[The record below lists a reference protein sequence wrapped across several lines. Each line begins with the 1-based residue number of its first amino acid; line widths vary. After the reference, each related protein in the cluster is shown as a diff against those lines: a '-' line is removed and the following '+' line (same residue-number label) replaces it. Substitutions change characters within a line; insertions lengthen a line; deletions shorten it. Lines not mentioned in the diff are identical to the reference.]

1 MTVENLGESV
11 QDAGGTEAPPSAAV
25 SPEPEVQQTSLEA
38 DGTLE
43 AALKRI
49 DELEGMYRG
58 LQSDKDR
65 GTNKALKGVEDL
77 SERFAEFEKYA
88 KMRTDGKTEEQAR
101 REFVL
106 DEVVQ
111 ERLGTQVAQ
120 KGVGS
125 PPVEPGWSEADRF
138 LKEQGIDPNSAEVI
152 EMVRQGKSRPEDYF
166 AFALARKTKP
176 VQPPNVAQV
185 MPSGSGGVTT
195 DRTLE
200 VVTAELDAATTNPKG
215 INLDLV
221 KKLEAEHKA
230 LIPRK

>member
-11 QDAGGTEAPPSAAV
+11 QADEGTEAPPSAAV

-38 DGTLE
+38 EDPQE
-43 AALKRI
+43 AILKRI
-49 DELEGMYRG
+49 DSLEGMYRG

-65 GTNKALKGVEDL
+65 GTSRALRGVENL
-77 SERFAEFEKYA
+77 AERFAEFEKYA
-88 KMRTDGKTEEQAR
+88 KLRQDGKSEDEAQHAM
-101 REFVL
+101 VL
-106 DEVVQ
+106 DDIVQ
-111 ERLGTQVAQ
+111 ERLGAQVAQ
-120 KGVGS
+120 KPVGS
-125 PPVEPGWSEADRF
+125 QAVEPSWSEADSF
-138 LKEQGIDPNSAEVI
+138 LKKQGIDPNSAEVI

-166 AFALARKTKP
+166 ALALERKTQP

-200 VVTAELDAATTNPKG
+200 VVTAELDAAIKNPKG

-221 KKLEAEHKA
+221 RKLETEHIA